1 MQRIMRPAITL
12 SSSRTLSVAWAL
24 IFLSRMAAA
33 NSPGCTNPPS
43 CIWLNTVVEGCSDD
57 SFTFKD
63 VAGWDLLKRDYYAC
77 LYSRVLQADSRTT
90 CQDDALLSQVE
101 DCRADAY
108 HKIRPDVKLKHPN
121 FDNSVQL
128 FKTCM
133 ANTVGKFRESG
144 LSSLRGSRNILQ
156 QPLQRAMPL
165 PYISKPNITLEY
177 THYV

>member
-1 MQRIMRPAITL
+1 M
-12 SSSRTLSVAWAL
+12 VWAL
-24 IFLSRMAAA
+24 IFASGMAAA
-33 NSPGCTNPPS
+33 HLPGCTNPPS

-57 SFTFKD
+57 SFQFKD

-90 CQDDALLSQVE
+90 CQDDALQSQVE

-108 HKIRPDVKLKHPN
+108 TKIRPDVKLKHPN

-144 LSSLRGSRNILQ
+144 MSSLRGFHNELQ
-156 QPLQRAMPL
+156 QPSQQVML
-165 PYISKPNITLEY
+165 PSLKSKPNITLEY